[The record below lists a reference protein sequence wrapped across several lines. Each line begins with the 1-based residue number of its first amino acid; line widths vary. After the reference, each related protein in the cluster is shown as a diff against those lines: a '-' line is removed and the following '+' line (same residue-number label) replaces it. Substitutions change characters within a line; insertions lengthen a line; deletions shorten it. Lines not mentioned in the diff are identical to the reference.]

1 MTIISAHKCDIGRVR
16 PQNEDYVWVDEQAG
30 LYIVADG
37 MGGHDAGDVA
47 SQLAATA
54 IGSTLAKH
62 LNSGSRPLSSAEIKE
77 LMVSAIEA
85 ANKTVYDEAHS
96 AEHERKMG
104 TTIVVALIQSA
115 TAYIS
120 HAGDSRA
127 YLAQGSRLIQLTEDD
142 SWRFEFG
149 GSDQSKDNMRI
160 GIIEHYL
167 TKAIGQEAAV
177 DPSFKE
183 LTLAP
188 GDCLLLCSDGLWGLI
203 EDNQIL
209 AELQKI
215 KRDPAQ
221 AVGALVEAAN
231 AAGGGDNISAIAI
244 KVSPDH

>member
-1 MTIISAHKCDIGRVR
+1 MTIISAHKCEIGRVR
-16 PQNEDYVWVDEQAG
+16 PQNEDYVWVDKRTG

-47 SQLAATA
+47 SQMAANA
-54 IGSTLAKH
+54 IGSTLVEQ
-62 LNSGSRPLSSAEIKE
+62 LNNHSKPLSSAKIKE
-77 LMVSAIEA
+77 LMVNAIEA
-85 ANKTVYDEAHS
+85 ANKMVWDEAHT
-96 AEHERKMG
+96 AGHERKMG
-104 TTIVVALIQSA
+104 TTIVIALVQST

-127 YLAQGSRLIQLTEDD
+127 YLAQKSGLTQLTEDD

-149 GSDQSKDNMRI
+149 GLGKSKDNVRV

-167 TKAIGQEAAV
+167 TKAIGQEHMV

-188 GDCLLLCSDGLWGLI
+188 GDCLLLCSDGLWGMI
-203 EDNQIL
+203 EDDQIL

-215 KRDPAQ
+215 KRDPTK
-221 AVGALVEAAN
+221 AVKSLVAAAN
-231 AAGGGDNISAIAI
+231 DAGGSDNISAIAI
-244 KVSPDH
+244 KVAS